1 MGRAVAC
8 APTAIARS
16 MRTNAASGSKPGRAL
31 GGCRCSRITSSICR
45 SRSTGSCR
53 APPRGSTSSAAAT
66 GLRQR
71 VGRRMPSPSRLA
83 DLLRDGRFVVT
94 AELSSSNSADPEATW
109 RRAEVLRGVVDAINC
124 TDNTG
129 AHVHMS
135 SLAAAHLLVEKGIE
149 PIMQLTVRD
158 RNRLAL
164 QADLLGAAAL
174 GIRNVVLMSGDDVTA
189 GDHPE
194 ARRIYDIDSM
204 QLVEVAA
211 GLRDRGTYL
220 SGRKLEQAPSYFIGA
235 VGKPFAP
242 PLEFRPLRLQKKVRA
257 GADFIQTQLV
267 FDVDLFARFMAA
279 VADLDLI
286 GKVFIIPSI
295 GIPRSARGAN
305 FMREKVPG
313 LHVPESLVSRLE
325 KTLPARQAAYG
336 VKIAVEL
343 VNAVREIRGVSGVHL
358 IGIKWEQGVVQVAE
372 AAGLLPRPT
381 LSPLVSA
388 GGRGG
393 WRRCSARARVKS
405 SSPAI
410 VPLS

>member
-1 MGRAVAC
+1 M
-8 APTAIARS
+8 
-16 MRTNAASGSKPGRAL
+16 
-31 GGCRCSRITSSICR
+31 
-45 SRSTGSCR
+45 
-53 APPRGSTSSAAAT
+53 AT
-66 GLRQR
+66 
-71 VGRRMPSPSRLA
+71 PSRLA
-83 DLLRDGRFVVT
+83 ELLRAGRFVVT

-109 RRAEVLRGVVDAINC
+109 RRAEVLRGSVDAINC

-135 SLAAAHLLVEKGIE
+135 SLAASHLLVEKGLE

-174 GIRNVVLMSGDDVTA
+174 GVRNLVLMSGDDVTV

-204 QLVEVAA
+204 QLIEVAA
-211 GLRDRGTYL
+211 AMRDRGTYL
-220 SGRKLEQAPSYFIGA
+220 SGRKLEQAPSFFIGA
-235 VGKPFAP
+235 VENPFAP

-267 FDVDLFARFMAA
+267 FDVALFARFMTA

-325 KTLPARQAAYG
+325 KTPPARQAEEG

-358 IGIKWEQGVVQVAE
+358 IGIKWEEGVVEVAE

-381 LSPLVSA
+381 LSPLVTA
-388 GGRGG
+388 GGRG
-393 WRRCSARARVKS
+393 
-405 SSPAI
+405 
-410 VPLS
+410 

>member
-1 MGRAVAC
+1 M
-8 APTAIARS
+8 
-16 MRTNAASGSKPGRAL
+16 
-31 GGCRCSRITSSICR
+31 
-45 SRSTGSCR
+45 
-53 APPRGSTSSAAAT
+53 AT
-66 GLRQR
+66 
-71 VGRRMPSPSRLA
+71 PSRLA
-83 DLLRDGRFVVT
+83 ELLRAGRFVVT

-109 RRAEVLRGVVDAINC
+109 RRAEVLRGSVDAINC

-135 SLAAAHLLVEKGIE
+135 SLATSHLLVEKGLE

-174 GIRNVVLMSGDDVTA
+174 GVRNLVLMSGDDVTA

-204 QLVEVAA
+204 QLIEVAA
-211 GLRDRGTYL
+211 AMRDRGTYL
-220 SGRKLEQAPSYFIGA
+220 SGRRLEQAPSFFIGA
-235 VGKPFAP
+235 VENPFAP
-242 PLEFRPLRLQKKVRA
+242 PLEFRPLRLQKKLRA

-286 GKVFIIPSI
+286 GKVFIVPSI

-325 KTLPARQAAYG
+325 KTPPVRQAEEG

-343 VNAVREIRGVSGVHL
+343 V
-358 IGIKWEQGVVQVAE
+358 
-372 AAGLLPRPT
+372 
-381 LSPLVSA
+381 
-388 GGRGG
+388 
-393 WRRCSARARVKS
+393 
-405 SSPAI
+405 
-410 VPLS
+410 

>member
-1 MGRAVAC
+1 M
-8 APTAIARS
+8 
-16 MRTNAASGSKPGRAL
+16 
-31 GGCRCSRITSSICR
+31 
-45 SRSTGSCR
+45 
-53 APPRGSTSSAAAT
+53 AT
-66 GLRQR
+66 
-71 VGRRMPSPSRLA
+71 PSRLA
-83 DLLRDGRFVVT
+83 ELLRAGRFVVT

-109 RRAEVLRGVVDAINC
+109 QRAEVLRGSVDAINC

-135 SLAAAHLLVEKGIE
+135 SLAASHLLVEKGLE

-174 GIRNVVLMSGDDVTA
+174 GVRNLVLMSGDDVTA

-204 QLVEVAA
+204 ELIEVAA
-211 GLRDRGTYL
+211 AMRDRGTYL
-220 SGRKLEQAPSYFIGA
+220 SGRKLEQAPSFFIGA
-235 VGKPFAP
+235 VENPFAP

-267 FDVDLFARFMAA
+267 FDAALFARFMTA

-286 GKVFIIPSI
+286 GKVFIVPSI

-325 KTLPARQAAYG
+325 KTPPARQAEEG

-358 IGIKWEQGVVQVAE
+358 IGIKWEEGVVQVAE

-381 LSPLVSA
+381 LSPLVTA
-388 GGRGG
+388 GGRG
-393 WRRCSARARVKS
+393 
-405 SSPAI
+405 
-410 VPLS
+410 

>member
-1 MGRAVAC
+1 M
-8 APTAIARS
+8 
-16 MRTNAASGSKPGRAL
+16 
-31 GGCRCSRITSSICR
+31 
-45 SRSTGSCR
+45 
-53 APPRGSTSSAAAT
+53 AT
-66 GLRQR
+66 
-71 VGRRMPSPSRLA
+71 PSRLA
-83 DLLRDGRFVVT
+83 ELLRARRFAVT

-109 RRAEVLRGVVDAINC
+109 RRAEVLRGSVDAINC

-135 SLAAAHLLVEKGIE
+135 SLAASHLLVEKGLE

-174 GIRNVVLMSGDDVTA
+174 GVRNLVLMSGDDVTA

-204 QLVEVAA
+204 QLIEVAA
-211 GLRDRGTYL
+211 AMRDRGTYL
-220 SGRKLEQAPSYFIGA
+220 SGRKLEQAPSFFIGA
-235 VGKPFAP
+235 VENPFAP

-267 FDVDLFARFMAA
+267 FDVALFARFMAA

-286 GKVFIIPSI
+286 GKVFIVPSI
-295 GIPRSARGAN
+295 GIPRSARGAT

-325 KTLPARQAAYG
+325 KTPPARQAEEG

-358 IGIKWEQGVVQVAE
+358 IGIKWEEGVVQVAE

-388 GGRGG
+388 GGRG
-393 WRRCSARARVKS
+393 
-405 SSPAI
+405 
-410 VPLS
+410 

>member
-1 MGRAVAC
+1 M
-8 APTAIARS
+8 
-16 MRTNAASGSKPGRAL
+16 
-31 GGCRCSRITSSICR
+31 
-45 SRSTGSCR
+45 
-53 APPRGSTSSAAAT
+53 AT
-66 GLRQR
+66 
-71 VGRRMPSPSRLA
+71 PSRLA
-83 DLLRDGRFVVT
+83 ELLRAGRFVVT
-94 AELSSSNSADPEATW
+94 AELSSSNSADPESTW
-109 RRAEVLRGVVDAINC
+109 RRAEVLRGSVDAINC

-135 SLAAAHLLVEKGIE
+135 SLAASHLLVEKGLE

-174 GIRNVVLMSGDDVTA
+174 GVRNLVLMSGDDVTA

-204 QLVEVAA
+204 QLLEVAA
-211 GLRDRGTYL
+211 GMRDRGTYL
-220 SGRKLEQAPSYFIGA
+220 SGRKLEQAPSFFIGA
-235 VGKPFAP
+235 VENPFAP
-242 PLEFRPLRLQKKVRA
+242 PFEFRPLRLQKKVRA

-267 FDVDLFARFMAA
+267 FDVALFARFMAA

-325 KTLPARQAAYG
+325 KIPPARQAEEG

-358 IGIKWEQGVVQVAE
+358 IGIKWEEGVVQVAE

-381 LSPLVSA
+381 LSPLVTA
-388 GGRGG
+388 GGRG
-393 WRRCSARARVKS
+393 
-405 SSPAI
+405 
-410 VPLS
+410 

>member
-1 MGRAVAC
+1 M
-8 APTAIARS
+8 
-16 MRTNAASGSKPGRAL
+16 
-31 GGCRCSRITSSICR
+31 
-45 SRSTGSCR
+45 
-53 APPRGSTSSAAAT
+53 AT
-66 GLRQR
+66 
-71 VGRRMPSPSRLA
+71 PSRLA
-83 DLLRDGRFVVT
+83 ELLRAGRFVVT
-94 AELSSSNSADPEATW
+94 AELSSSNSADPESTW
-109 RRAEVLRGVVDAINC
+109 RRAEVLRGSVDAINC

-135 SLAAAHLLVEKGIE
+135 SLAASHLLVEKGLE

-174 GIRNVVLMSGDDVTA
+174 GVRNLVLMSGDDVTA

-204 QLVEVAA
+204 QLLEVAA
-211 GLRDRGTYL
+211 GMRDRGTYL
-220 SGRKLEQAPSYFIGA
+220 SGRKLEQAPSFFIGA
-235 VGKPFAP
+235 VENPFAP
-242 PLEFRPLRLQKKVRA
+242 PFEFRPLRLQKKVRA

-267 FDVDLFARFMAA
+267 FDVALFARFMAA
-279 VADLDLI
+279 VGDLDLI

-325 KTLPARQAAYG
+325 KIPPARQAEEG

-358 IGIKWEQGVVQVAE
+358 IGIKWEEGVVQVAE

-381 LSPLVSA
+381 LSPLVTA
-388 GGRGG
+388 GGRG
-393 WRRCSARARVKS
+393 
-405 SSPAI
+405 
-410 VPLS
+410 

>member
-1 MGRAVAC
+1 MG
-8 APTAIARS
+8 T
-16 MRTNAASGSKPGRAL
+16 
-31 GGCRCSRITSSICR
+31 
-45 SRSTGSCR
+45 
-53 APPRGSTSSAAAT
+53 
-66 GLRQR
+66 
-71 VGRRMPSPSRLA
+71 PSRLA
-83 DLLRDGRFVVT
+83 DLLRAGRFVVT

-109 RRAEVLRGVVDAINC
+109 RRADVLRGSVDAINC

-135 SLAAAHLLVEKGIE
+135 SLAASHLLVEKGLE

-174 GIRNVVLMSGDDVTA
+174 GVRNLVLMSGDDVTA

-194 ARRIYDIDSM
+194 ARRIYDVDSM
-204 QLVEVAA
+204 QLLEIAA
-211 GLRDRGTYL
+211 AMRDRGTYL
-220 SGRKLEQAPSYFIGA
+220 SGRKLEQAPSFFIGA
-235 VGKPFAP
+235 VENPFAP
-242 PLEFRPLRLQKKVRA
+242 PLDFRPLRLQKKVRA

-267 FDVDLFARFMAA
+267 FDVSLLARFMAA

-325 KTLPARQAAYG
+325 KTPPARQAEEG
-336 VKIAVEL
+336 IKIAVEL

-358 IGIKWEQGVVQVAE
+358 IGIKWEEGVVQVAE

-381 LSPLVSA
+381 LSPLVTA
-388 GGRGG
+388 GGRG
-393 WRRCSARARVKS
+393 
-405 SSPAI
+405 
-410 VPLS
+410 